1 MTQMTV
7 SPFDEGVMAAETGM
21 TKENTPYISST
32 TANSDWN
39 AGYEFAVEAH
49 EATELDNEYE
59 TNVTLD

>member
-39 AGYEFAVEAH
+39 AGYEFCCGGA
-49 EATELDNEYE
+49 
-59 TNVTLD
+59 